1 MINAIVVGV
10 IVMALL
16 LTVITYV
23 LLQEVRA
30 QRHWRGLVNKGDE
43 TAIRALVDD
52 AMNVWRT
59 GRPPKG
65 VSVSV
70 WGGVQSAEVVYAD
83 SRTMRLST
91 SAEAQYAGTGEN
103 RSEVSS
109 PLDEGRKIFMKLA
122 EMCLYDIP
130 NIYFS
135 KLQIDVY
142 TTFRHESGSATQRCI
157 LTGLVDRKEVGQ
169 VDWERDT
176 PEEFLK
182 LVAANYKLDTQ
193 GRPQPIEPVPLVGSP
208 A

>member
-1 MINAIVVGV
+1 LINAIVVGV

-23 LLQEVRA
+23 LVQEVRA
-30 QRHWRGLVNKGDE
+30 QRHWRGLVNQGDE

-52 AMNVWRT
+52 AMNAWRS

-83 SRTMRLST
+83 ARTMRLST
-91 SAEAQYAGTGEN
+91 SAEAQYAGAAGE
-103 RSEVSS
+103 RTEVSS

-135 KLQIDVY
+135 QLQIDVY
-142 TTFRHESGSATQRCI
+142 TTFRHEDGGATQRCI
-157 LTGLVDRKEVGQ
+157 LSGLVVRTEVGQ

-176 PEEFLK
+176 PDDFLK
-182 LVAANYKLDTQ
+182 LVGATYKVDEA
-193 GRPQPIEPVPLVGSP
+193 GRPRPIDPVPLVGSP

>member
-1 MINAIVVGV
+1 MVGV

-16 LTVITYV
+16 LTVIAYV

-30 QRHWRGLVNKGDE
+30 QRHWRGLVNQGDE
-43 TAIRALVDD
+43 TAIRALVDE
-52 AMNVWRT
+52 AMNGWRA

-65 VSVSV
+65 VTVSV
-70 WGGVQSAEVVYAD
+70 WGGVQSAEIAHAD

-91 SAEAQYAGTGEN
+91 SAEAQYAGAGES

-109 PLDEGRKIFMKLA
+109 PLDEGRKTFMKLA

-130 NIYFS
+130 NIHFS

-142 TTFRHESGSATQRCI
+142 TTFRREDGAANQRCI
-157 LTGLVDRKEVGQ
+157 LSGLVDRKQVGR

-176 PEEFLK
+176 PEQFLK
-182 LVAANYKLDTQ
+182 LVGATYKLDEA
-193 GRPQPIEPVPLVGSP
+193 GRPQPIDPVPLVGSP

>member
-1 MINAIVVGV
+1 LINAIVVGV
-10 IVMALL
+10 IVVALL

-23 LLQEVRA
+23 LVQEVRA
-30 QRHWRGLVNKGDE
+30 QRHWRGLVNQGDE

-52 AMNVWRT
+52 AMNGWRS

-70 WGGVQSAEVVYAD
+70 WGGVQSAEVVHVD

-91 SAEAQYAGTGEN
+91 SAEAQYAGVGEA

-142 TTFRHESGSATQRCI
+142 TTFRHENGAATQRCI
-157 LTGLVDRKEVGQ
+157 LSGVVDRKEVGQ

-176 PEEFLK
+176 PQEFLK
-182 LVAANYKLDTQ
+182 LVGATYKLDSA
-193 GRPQPIEPVPLVGSP
+193 GRPQPIDPVPLVGSP